1 MLIDF
6 ILRGGPVMWPI
17 IFISV
22 VCLGIIME
30 KIYTFRKEKVNI
42 LASTEIENFLK
53 EKKRGYSLSI
63 SGRKRSFFARLC
75 SFVIENYKLP
85 PEIKEELFSQ
95 FILSEIGRL
104 GKNLRFLGIMGHV
117 LPLLGLFG
125 TVTGMI
131 KVFMVV
137 ERVEGSV
144 VNPQVLAGGIWEALL
159 TTAAG
164 LAAAIPTLI
173 AYHYF
178 EGKLEDIYLETRGI
192 IFQVE
197 KFLEEKN
204 DEKNHAKKDS
214 FNFRN
219 SSSY

>member
-1 MLIDF
+1 
-6 ILRGGPVMWPI
+6 
-17 IFISV
+17 
-22 VCLGIIME
+22 
-30 KIYTFRKEKVNI
+30 
-42 LASTEIENFLK
+42 
-53 EKKRGYSLSI
+53 
-63 SGRKRSFFARLC
+63 
-75 SFVIENYKLP
+75 
-85 PEIKEELFSQ
+85 
-95 FILSEIGRL
+95 
-104 GKNLRFLGIMGHV
+104 
-117 LPLLGLFG
+117 LGLFG